1 MQLSTTCPEPG
12 ALALGSQ
19 VIIVPRPLH
28 SSAGAHPRSR
38 RRGKANDDTVSQPS
52 TRRQPLFYFP
62 PPAAPQH
69 TARNGATP
77 KSTSSRSLKEVREE
91 IAERKRWVEFDFE
104 FAKKHFEGER
114 QVEEDDGMKLT
125 AKERIERYNERNR
138 VFVETRQTER
148 GKNRRG
154 EGRNRGTEGKE
165 VKEGS
170 AQLPRP
176 NSPLRSCEDALRSV
190 NPPGAHMRASSSGE
204 LPLFLGLVSHMI
216 LRSNLPRRDPCLSRP
231 RGCERKQVKGIPSPL
246 IRSQIFLS
254 GAVAR
259 CHFLVCSL
267 FTRTYYRLYIESWLY
282 YYSSIFRCPLLSS
295 SDPSLLPIP

>member
-19 VIIVPRPLH
+19 VITVPRPLH
-28 SSAGAHPRSR
+28 FSAEAHARSR
-38 RRGKANDDTVSQPS
+38 RRRKAKDDTVSHPS

-62 PPAAPQH
+62 PPAPPQH

-77 KSTSSRSLKEVREE
+77 KSTASRSLKEAREE
-91 IAERKRWVEFDFE
+91 IAERKRWVEFDFG

-114 QVEEDDGMKLT
+114 QVEEDDARKLT

-138 VFVETRQTER
+138 VFVETRQTEK

-154 EGRNRGTEGKE
+154 GGRSRGREGRE

-170 AQLPRP
+170 VQLPRP
-176 NSPLRSCEDALRSV
+176 DSPLRSREDALKSA
-190 NPPGAHMRASSSGE
+190 NTPGVHMRAPSSGE
-204 LPLFLGLVSHMI
+204 PPLFLGLVSHMT

-231 RGCERKQVKGIPSPL
+231 RGRERKQVTGNPSPL
-246 IRSQIFLS
+246 ISSQVFLS
-254 GAVAR
+254 GVVAM
-259 CHFLVCSL
+259 CHFLV
-267 FTRTYYRLYIESWLY
+267 
-282 YYSSIFRCPLLSS
+282 
-295 SDPSLLPIP
+295 